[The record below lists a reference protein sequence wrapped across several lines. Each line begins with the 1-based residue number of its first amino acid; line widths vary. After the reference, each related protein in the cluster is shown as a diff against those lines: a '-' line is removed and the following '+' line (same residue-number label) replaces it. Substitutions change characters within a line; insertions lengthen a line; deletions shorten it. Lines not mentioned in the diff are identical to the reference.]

1 MPDET
6 FVIKTFSKY
15 RKGPSMEKIMNKIRE
30 IASGLFKNIRF
41 KLSLFILVLMVIT
54 TFIFYIV
61 IVQTMDRYIMNEL
74 IKRAESLSRS
84 AAASAAHSML
94 LGDFLGIDN
103 IITKLQDLNS
113 DVDYI
118 AVVDNDMETITHTD
132 VKKRGEKFEPAK
144 GNVLDRGKDGMIIH
158 EISGR
163 SGHYFE
169 IATPIIFKG
178 MKIGTVFLGVN
189 KSMLLDVK
197 SKARDRIL
205 AGFAATLLFGIA
217 GVYILSYFLTR
228 PIKELSSGVCELKE
242 GKRSRSLRVYSR
254 DELGKLT
261 ESFNEMSA
269 LITEQK
275 QNLNKYAHELEEAYV
290 STVRVLAAA
299 IDARD
304 PYTLG
309 HSTRVAKLSLKIGEA
324 AGLGTKELEDLEVAC
339 LFHDVGKL
347 NTPDF
352 ILQKMDKLSSNE
364 YTEIMRHPEIGADI
378 LSKAPSLQK
387 YAPAV
392 RHHHEWYNG
401 KGYPDNLSG
410 KDIPLFAAI
419 ISIADAFDAMTSTRH
434 YRNAM
439 SVNEA
444 LEELINLSGEQFH
457 PWLVQ
462 VFVKSINDQRKE
474 RADHIEK

>member
-1 MPDET
+1 VET
-6 FVIKTFSKY
+6 IK
-15 RKGPSMEKIMNKIRE
+15 NKIRE
-30 IASGLFKNIRF
+30 IESRLFENIRF
-41 KLSLFILVLMVIT
+41 KLSLFILVLLVIT
-54 TFIFYIV
+54 TFVFYIV
-61 IVQTMDRYIMNEL
+61 TVRMMDQYIMNEL

-103 IITKLQDLNS
+103 IVTKLEDLNS

-118 AVVDNDMETITHTD
+118 AVVDTDMKTITHTD
-132 VKKRGEKFEPAK
+132 VKKRGEKFEPAE
-144 GNVLDRGKDGMIIH
+144 GNVLNMSKDGMVIH
-158 EISGR
+158 EISGQ

-169 IATPIIFKG
+169 IAMPILFKDK
-178 MKIGTVFLGVN
+178 KIGTVFLGIN
-189 KSMLLDVK
+189 KSVLLDVK
-197 SKARDRIL
+197 SKARERVL
-205 AGFAATLLFGIA
+205 AGFAATLLFGIS

-228 PIKELSSGVCELKE
+228 PIEELSSGVDDLRE

-261 ESFNEMSA
+261 ESFNEMSEM
-269 LITEQK
+269 ITDQK

-290 STVRVLAAA
+290 ATVRVLAAA

-324 AGLGTKELEDLEVAC
+324 AGLSTKELEDLEVAC

-352 ILQKMDKLSSNE
+352 ILQKTEKLDSTE
-364 YTEIMRHPEIGADI
+364 YNEIMRHPEIGAEI
-378 LSKAPSLQK
+378 LSKAPSLLK
-387 YAPAV
+387 YVPAV

-401 KGYPDNLSG
+401 KGYPGNLSG
-410 KDIPLFAAI
+410 ENIPLFAAI
-419 ISIADAFDAMTSTRH
+419 ISVADAFDAMTSTRP
-434 YRNAM
+434 YRNAI
-439 SVNEA
+439 SEKEA
-444 LEELINLSGEQFH
+444 LEELLSFSGQQFH
-457 PWLVQ
+457 PRLVQ
-462 VFVKSINDQRKE
+462 VFVKSINDQSEE
-474 RADHIEK
+474 RANHIDKVI